1 MYDIIFPNIL
11 FLNALVFTTIIV
23 AVTDAVMFYV
33 IWSGRRHLNALFV
46 VGAIFVT
53 MVPLAINLWVHIYP
67 NILFLQAIVISAI
80 IVSLTDALMFYVIWS
95 GRRKITPLFVV
106 EAIVVTTV
114 PLVISLWASI
124 FRYVGKTVSEAAG
137 R

>member
-1 MYDIIFPNIL
+1 VYDIIFPNIL
-11 FLNALVFTTIIV
+11 FLRALVLTTIIV

-46 VGAIFVT
+46 VGAIFIT

-67 NILFLQAIVISAI
+67 NILFLRALVISAI
-80 IVSLTDALMFYVIWS
+80 IIAVIDAVTFYVIWS

-106 EAIVVTTV
+106 EAIVVTTI
-114 PLVISLWASI
+114 PLVISLWANI
-124 FRYVGKTVSEAAG
+124 L
-137 R
+137 

>member
-23 AVTDAVMFYV
+23 AVTDAIMFYV

-46 VGAIFVT
+46 VGAIFIT

-67 NILFLQAIVISAI
+67 NILFLRALVISAI
-80 IVSLTDALMFYVIWS
+80 IIAVIDTLVFYIIWS

-114 PLVISLWASI
+114 PLVISLWANI
-124 FRYVGKTVSEAAG
+124 L
-137 R
+137 

>member
-23 AVTDAVMFYV
+23 AVTDAIMFYV

-46 VGAIFVT
+46 VGAIFIT

-67 NILFLQAIVISAI
+67 NILFLRALVISAI
-80 IVSLTDALMFYVIWS
+80 IIAVIDTLAFYIIWS
-95 GRRKITPLFVV
+95 GRRKITPLYVV
-106 EAIVVTTV
+106 GAIVVTTV
-114 PLVISLWASI
+114 PLVISLWANI
-124 FRYVGKTVSEAAG
+124 F
-137 R
+137 

>member
-23 AVTDAVMFYV
+23 AVTDAIMFYV

-46 VGAIFVT
+46 VGAIFIT

-67 NILFLQAIVISAI
+67 NILFLRALVISAI
-80 IVSLTDALMFYVIWS
+80 IIAAIDTLAFYIIWS
-95 GRRKITPLFVV
+95 GRRKITPLYVV
-106 EAIVVTTV
+106 GAIVVTTV
-114 PLVISLWASI
+114 PLVISLWANI
-124 FRYVGKTVSEAAG
+124 F
-137 R
+137 

>member
-46 VGAIFVT
+46 VGAIFIT

-67 NILFLQAIVISAI
+67 NILFLRALVISAI
-80 IVSLTDALMFYVIWS
+80 IIAVIDAVTFYVIWS

-114 PLVISLWASI
+114 PLVISLWANI
-124 FRYVGKTVSEAAG
+124 L
-137 R
+137 

>member
-46 VGAIFVT
+46 VGAIFIT

-67 NILFLQAIVISAI
+67 NILFLRALVISAI
-80 IVSLTDALMFYVIWS
+80 IIAVIDTLVFYIIWS

-114 PLVISLWASI
+114 PLVISLWANI
-124 FRYVGKTVSEAAG
+124 L
-137 R
+137 

>member
-1 MYDIIFPNIL
+1 VYEIIFPNNL
-11 FLNALVFTTIIV
+11 FLRALVLTTIIV
-23 AVTDAVMFYV
+23 AVTDVVMFYV

-46 VGAIFVT
+46 VGAIFIT

-67 NILFLQAIVISAI
+67 NILFLRALVISAI
-80 IVSLTDALMFYVIWS
+80 IVAVIDALVFYIIWS

-114 PLVISLWASI
+114 PLVISLWANI
-124 FRYVGKTVSEAAG
+124 L
-137 R
+137 

>member
-11 FLNALVFTTIIV
+11 FLRVLVLTTIIV

-46 VGAIFVT
+46 VGAIFIT

-67 NILFLQAIVISAI
+67 NILFLRALVISAI
-80 IVSLTDALMFYVIWS
+80 IIAVIDAVMFYVIWS

-114 PLVISLWASI
+114 PLVISLWANI
-124 FRYVGKTVSEAAG
+124 L
-137 R
+137 

>member
-23 AVTDAVMFYV
+23 AVTDAIMFYV

-46 VGAIFVT
+46 VGAIFIT

-67 NILFLQAIVISAI
+67 NILFLRALVISAI
-80 IVSLTDALMFYVIWS
+80 IIAVIDTLVFYIIWS

-106 EAIVVTTV
+106 GAIVVTTV
-114 PLVISLWASI
+114 PLVISLWANI
-124 FRYVGKTVSEAAG
+124 L
-137 R
+137 

>member
-1 MYDIIFPNIL
+1 VYELIFPSVFAITYIL
-11 FLNALVFTTIIV
+11 FLRALVLAVIIV

-46 VGAIFVT
+46 VGAIFIT

-67 NILFLQAIVISAI
+67 NILFLRAIATGAI
-80 IVSLTDALMFYVIWS
+80 IVSLTDALMFYVVWS

-114 PLVISLWASI
+114 PLVISLWANI
-124 FRYVGKTVSEAAG
+124 L
-137 R
+137 

>member
-1 MYDIIFPNIL
+1 VYDIIFPNIL
-11 FLNALVFTTIIV
+11 FLNSLVFTTIIV

-46 VGAIFVT
+46 VGAIFIT

-67 NILFLQAIVISAI
+67 NILFLRALVISAI
-80 IVSLTDALMFYVIWS
+80 IIAVIDTLAFYIIWS

-106 EAIVVTTV
+106 GAIVVTTV
-114 PLVISLWASI
+114 PLVISLWANI
-124 FRYVGKTVSEAAG
+124 L
-137 R
+137 

>member
-1 MYDIIFPNIL
+1 MYALIFPNIL

-23 AVTDAVMFYV
+23 AVTDAVMYYV

-46 VGAIFVT
+46 IGAIFIT

-67 NILFLQAIVISAI
+67 NILFLRAIVMSAI
-80 IVSLTDALMFYVIWS
+80 IISLTDALMFYVIWS

-106 EAIVVTTV
+106 EAIIVTTV
-114 PLVISLWASI
+114 PLVISLWANI
-124 FRYVGKTVSEAAG
+124 L
-137 R
+137 

>member
-1 MYDIIFPNIL
+1 VYDIIFPNIL

-23 AVTDAVMFYV
+23 AVTDVVMFYV

-46 VGAIFVT
+46 VGAIFIT

-67 NILFLQAIVISAI
+67 NILFLRALVISAI
-80 IVSLTDALMFYVIWS
+80 IIAVIDTLVFYIIWS

-106 EAIVVTTV
+106 GAIVVTTV
-114 PLVISLWASI
+114 PLVISLWANI
-124 FRYVGKTVSEAAG
+124 L
-137 R
+137 

>member
-11 FLNALVFTTIIV
+11 FLRALVLTTIIV
-23 AVTDAVMFYV
+23 AVTDVVMFYV

-46 VGAIFVT
+46 VGAIFIT

-67 NILFLQAIVISAI
+67 NILFLRALVISAI
-80 IVSLTDALMFYVIWS
+80 IVAVIDAVTFYVIWS

-114 PLVISLWASI
+114 PLVISLWANI
-124 FRYVGKTVSEAAG
+124 L
-137 R
+137 

>member
-11 FLNALVFTTIIV
+11 FLNTLVFTTIIV
-23 AVTDAVMFYV
+23 AVTDVVMFYV

-46 VGAIFVT
+46 VGAIFIT

-80 IVSLTDALMFYVIWS
+80 IVAVTDVVMFYVIWS

-124 FRYVGKTVSEAAG
+124 L
-137 R
+137 

>member
-1 MYDIIFPNIL
+1 VYDIIFPNIL

-124 FRYVGKTVSEAAG
+124 L
-137 R
+137 

>member
-1 MYDIIFPNIL
+1 VYDIIFPNIL

-23 AVTDAVMFYV
+23 AVTDVVMFYV

-46 VGAIFVT
+46 VGAIFIT

-67 NILFLQAIVISAI
+67 NILFLRALVISAI
-80 IVSLTDALMFYVIWS
+80 IIALIDVVTFYVIWS

-114 PLVISLWASI
+114 PLVISLWANI
-124 FRYVGKTVSEAAG
+124 L
-137 R
+137 

>member
-1 MYDIIFPNIL
+1 VYDIIFPNIL

-23 AVTDAVMFYV
+23 AVTDVVMFYV

-46 VGAIFVT
+46 VGAIFIT

-67 NILFLQAIVISAI
+67 NILFLRALVISAI
-80 IVSLTDALMFYVIWS
+80 IIAVIDTLAFYIIWS

-114 PLVISLWASI
+114 PLVISLWANI
-124 FRYVGKTVSEAAG
+124 L
-137 R
+137 

>member
-1 MYDIIFPNIL
+1 VYDIIFPNIL

-23 AVTDAVMFYV
+23 AVTDVVMFYV

-46 VGAIFVT
+46 VGAIFIT

-67 NILFLQAIVISAI
+67 NILFLRALVISAI
-80 IVSLTDALMFYVIWS
+80 IIAVIDTLAFYIIWS

-106 EAIVVTTV
+106 GAIVVTTV
-114 PLVISLWASI
+114 PLVISLWANI
-124 FRYVGKTVSEAAG
+124 L
-137 R
+137 

>member
-1 MYDIIFPNIL
+1 VYGIIFPNIL
-11 FLNALVFTTIIV
+11 FLRALVLTTIIV

-46 VGAIFVT
+46 VGAIFIT

-67 NILFLQAIVISAI
+67 NILFLRALVISAI
-80 IVSLTDALMFYVIWS
+80 IIAVIDAVTFYVIWS

-124 FRYVGKTVSEAAG
+124 L
-137 R
+137 

>member
-46 VGAIFVT
+46 VGAVFIT

-67 NILFLQAIVISAI
+67 NILFLRAIVISAI
-80 IVSLTDALMFYVIWS
+80 IIAVIDALVFYIIWS

-106 EAIVVTTV
+106 GAIVVTTV
-114 PLVISLWASI
+114 PLVISLWANI
-124 FRYVGKTVSEAAG
+124 L
-137 R
+137 

>member
-1 MYDIIFPNIL
+1 MYEVIFPNIL

-46 VGAIFVT
+46 VGAIFIT
-53 MVPLAINLWVHIYP
+53 MVPLAINLGVHIYP

-124 FRYVGKTVSEAAG
+124 L
-137 R
+137 

>member
-1 MYDIIFPNIL
+1 MYDVIFPNIL

-46 VGAIFVT
+46 VGAVFIT

-67 NILFLQAIVISAI
+67 NILFLRALVISAI
-80 IVSLTDALMFYVIWS
+80 IIAVIDALVFYIIWS

-106 EAIVVTTV
+106 AAIVVTTI
-114 PLVISLWASI
+114 PLVISLWANI
-124 FRYVGKTVSEAAG
+124 L
-137 R
+137 

>member
-1 MYDIIFPNIL
+1 VYDIIFPNIL

-23 AVTDAVMFYV
+23 AVTDAAMFYV

-46 VGAIFVT
+46 VGAIFIT

-67 NILFLQAIVISAI
+67 NILFLRALVISAI
-80 IVSLTDALMFYVIWS
+80 IIAVIDALMFYVIWS

-114 PLVISLWASI
+114 PLVISLWANI
-124 FRYVGKTVSEAAG
+124 L
-137 R
+137 

>member
-1 MYDIIFPNIL
+1 VYALIFPNIL
-11 FLNALVFTTIIV
+11 FLRALVLTTIIV

-46 VGAIFVT
+46 VGAIFIT

-67 NILFLQAIVISAI
+67 NILFLRALVISAI
-80 IVSLTDALMFYVIWS
+80 IIAVIDALVFYVIWS
-95 GRRKITPLFVV
+95 GRRKITLLFVV

-114 PLVISLWASI
+114 PLVISLWANI
-124 FRYVGKTVSEAAG
+124 L
-137 R
+137 

>member
-1 MYDIIFPNIL
+1 VYDIIFPNIL
-11 FLNALVFTTIIV
+11 FLRVLVLTTIIV

-46 VGAIFVT
+46 VGAIFIT

-67 NILFLQAIVISAI
+67 NILFLRALVISAI
-80 IVSLTDALMFYVIWS
+80 IIAVIDALVFYVIWS

-114 PLVISLWASI
+114 PLVISLWANI
-124 FRYVGKTVSEAAG
+124 L
-137 R
+137 